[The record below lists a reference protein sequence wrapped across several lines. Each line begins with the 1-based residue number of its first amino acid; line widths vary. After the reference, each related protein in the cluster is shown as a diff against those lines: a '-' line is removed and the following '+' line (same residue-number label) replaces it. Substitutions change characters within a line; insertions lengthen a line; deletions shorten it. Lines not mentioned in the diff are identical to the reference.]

1 MPALTDRLRAEKAA
15 DIVRHAGGKVVGKT
29 RLQKMAYLLE
39 ITGLGAGFPFEYRHY
54 GPYSE
59 ELADGIAGAYFWD
72 LMSEEEHTANWG
84 GAYSV
89 FRASSTAGSARVN
102 PARREILTLASKA
115 NPISLELAATAA
127 FLAKENSRDPWAE
140 TSRRKPEK
148 AEKYLDDAKILYSK
162 LREIKTPKK
171 MPAI

>member
-1 MPALTDRLRAEKAA
+1 MPALINRPDAEKAA
-15 DIVRHAGGKVVGKT
+15 DIIRHAGGQVVGKT

-39 ITGLGAGFPFEYRHY
+39 MTGLGVGFPFEYRHY

-59 ELADGIAGAYFWD
+59 ELADGIASASFWD
-72 LMSEEEHTANWG
+72 LISEEEHTANWG
-84 GAYSV
+84 GTYSI
-89 FRASSTAGSARVN
+89 FRANQRPGADKVDSARQ
-102 PARREILTLASKA
+102 ELLKLAVKA

-127 FLAKENSRDPWAE
+127 FLAEAGSRDPWAE

-148 AEKYLDDAKILYSK
+148 AEKYLDDARNLYST
-162 LREIKTPKK
+162 LREIKTPKT